1 MIKHSFI
8 QHIYHLADMHNWRSI
23 QTHGLLS
30 TAQLLKRTNQNKW
43 LRSHRTE
50 SIYLSNEVMIRD
62 QRPMPPSALSRC
74 LSSDLTPEDWYAF
87 LNQQVFF
94 WIDVERLERQRKAC
108 NSPQYIM
115 TIDAQKLL
123 KHYSAKAAVTPFNT
137 GNARRAPARR
147 TLATFVPYTHW
158 LNTGWKSEAEAFG
171 TKPRSAQHKPVEL
184 TIKESVIDIF
194 EYVIDYQLIK

>member
-1 MIKHSFI
+1 MTKRFSL
-8 QHIYHLADMHNWRSI
+8 QQIYHLADAHNWKSI
-23 QTHGLLS
+23 KTNGLLS
-30 TAQLLKRTNQNKW
+30 TAQLLKRFDQDNW
-43 LRSHRTE
+43 LRCHRPDN
-50 SIYLSNEVMIRD
+50 IHLSKEVMIRD

-74 LSSDLTPEDWYAF
+74 LSSDITPEDWYAF
-87 LNQQVFF
+87 LNQHVFF

-108 NSPQYIM
+108 HSPQYIM

-147 TLATFVPYTHW
+147 SLATFVPYTLW
-158 LNTGWKSEAEAFG
+158 LNTGWKSEAEALG
-171 TKPRSAQHKPVEL
+171 TKTRSAQHKPVEL
-184 TIKESVIDIF
+184 TIKESVTDIF